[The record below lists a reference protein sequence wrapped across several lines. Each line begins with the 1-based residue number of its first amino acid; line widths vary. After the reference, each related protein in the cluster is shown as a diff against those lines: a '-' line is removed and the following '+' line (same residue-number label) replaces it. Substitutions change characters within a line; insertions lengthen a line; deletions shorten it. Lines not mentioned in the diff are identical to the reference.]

1 MRHAALEQLSSLGA
15 DDLRNTWQLDAFFDR
30 IFVISLPTR
39 PDRRNGV
46 ARALARHGAH
56 RVEFFDAVDG
66 RQVVARQ
73 PERWRDRMK
82 TDELDPLPY
91 AEGQIGCLLS
101 HYAIHKAARR
111 AGLRSYLVLEDD
123 AVLRHSAG
131 KRFRQA
137 IAQLPDDW
145 DALYLGYNRYFEPGR
160 DCYSC
165 TAPADSG
172 RCPCGE
178 VSVCRAKA
186 NLLHTHAIA
195 YHARA
200 TEWLVPLLSK
210 VEEGRSTRVMPID
223 LEMRFHFERDS
234 TVGMYAVLPSPIVTQ
249 NRSISSNVF
258 LRRGMYDTRKRFSE
272 RRRRGAS
279 STRLSLGRGH
289 NSSM

>member
-1 MRHAALEQLSSLGA
+1 MRQEALEQLSSLGA
-15 DDLRNTWQLDAFFDR
+15 DELRNAWHLDAFFDR
-30 IFVISLPTR
+30 IFVISLPSR
-39 PDRRNGV
+39 PDRRESV

-66 RQVVARQ
+66 RQIVAQQ

-101 HYAIHKAARR
+101 HYAIHKAARLAR
-111 AGLRSYLVLEDD
+111 LRSYLVLEDD

-137 IAQLPDDW
+137 IAQLPDGW
-145 DALYLGYNRYFEPGR
+145 DALYLGYNRYFEPAR
-160 DCYSC
+160 DCHSR
-165 TAPADSG
+165 TAQEDRAQ
-172 RCPCGE
+172 CQCGDI
-178 VSVCRAKA
+178 SVCRARA

-210 VEEGRSTRVMPID
+210 VEEGRNTRIMPID
-223 LEMRFHFERDS
+223 LEMRFHFEQDS

-272 RRRRGAS
+272 RRRRAAR
-279 STRLSLGRGH
+279 TPLSIVGRGY

>member
-1 MRHAALEQLSSLGA
+1 MRHAALEQLSALGA
-15 DDLRNTWQLDAFFDR
+15 DALRGNWHLDAFFDR

-39 PDRRNGV
+39 PDRRASV

-56 RVEFFDAVDG
+56 RVQFFDAVDG
-66 RQVVARQ
+66 RRVVARQ

-123 AVLRHSAG
+123 AVLRPSAG

-145 DALYLGYNRYFEPGR
+145 DALYLGYNRYFEPER
-160 DCYSC
+160 DCYARV
-165 TAPADSG
+165 APVDGG
-172 RCPCGE
+172 RCQCGDL
-178 VSVCRAKA
+178 SVCRARA

-200 TEWLVPLLSK
+200 SEWLVPLLSK
-210 VEEGRSTRVMPID
+210 VEEGRATRVMPID
-223 LEMRFHFERDS
+223 LEMRFHFEHDS
-234 TVGMYAVLPSPIVTQ
+234 AVGMYAVLPSPIVTQ
-249 NRSISSNVF
+249 NRSTPSNVF

-272 RRRRGAS
+272 RRRRAAS
-279 STRLSLGRGH
+279 SRVSFGRGH